1 MMSYMFFLNNPSLLA
16 IEGQAGFLDGNP
28 LAAASLL
35 SDTFV
40 DGRNPAKPVDIA
52 FRHSLPKDI
61 TVSFRIKDIRIEGT
75 AKPVCSHEYDGC

>member
-1 MMSYMFFLNNPSLLA
+1 MFFFNNPSLSA

-40 DGRNPAKPVDIA
+40 DGRNPVKPVDIA
-52 FRHSLPKDI
+52 FLHCFSSFI
-61 TVSFRIKDIRIEGT
+61 TQRYHGFLQDQGHQNRRNSQ
-75 AKPVCSHEYDGC
+75 ALL